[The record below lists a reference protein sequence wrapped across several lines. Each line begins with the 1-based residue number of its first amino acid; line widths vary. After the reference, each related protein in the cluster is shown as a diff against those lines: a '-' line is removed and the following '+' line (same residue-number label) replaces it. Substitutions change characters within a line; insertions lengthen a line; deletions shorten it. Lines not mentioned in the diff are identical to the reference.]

1 MKAFRKIISWS
12 SEYFSFLFI
21 TILLTSTSTRSL
33 FCSSFLTEG
42 PARFKFFRISENLDL
57 TLFLKKDFSPIFFFK
72 DLNYGYI
79 LMSLVSV
86 QMSMTFSKDF
96 GIKLNVVSVVIPLT
110 HINGESIHTNPSK
123 LQSSVISIC

>member
-1 MKAFRKIISWS
+1 M
-12 SEYFSFLFI
+12 
-21 TILLTSTSTRSL
+21 
-33 FCSSFLTEG
+33 
-42 PARFKFFRISENLDL
+42 
-57 TLFLKKDFSPIFFFK
+57 FFFK